1 MSDVEDLFMRQLL
14 DAFPEFRADLNDE
27 LRVYEER
34 KADAFFDPPTA
45 DSFLMSLTQAAV
57 NRYLAG
63 GQAEKRQLRALFGY
77 LESRFG
83 SDPEIDEL
91 LESRFVQILPAPD
104 GPRAQVL
111 DLLGPKL
118 HAARLRM
125 DRDVRAAIPD
135 SLPRFLDRLAAA
147 VPPVRDKLDEHVRE
161 NRGVLP
167 HTFLEDVVAE
177 VNRLYLAGR
186 TEEIMPFL
194 HFLETEFGLD
204 AEVDNLI
211 AVSFVD
217 ELPRPG
223 EPGADIERLLGPKLR
238 GELERQ
244 RNWPG

>member
-1 MSDVEDLFMRQLL
+1 MSDAEDLFMRQLF
-14 DAFPEFRADLNDE
+14 DAFPAFRADLNDE
-27 LRVYEER
+27 LRSYEER
-34 KADAFFDPPTA
+34 KADGFFDPPTA
-45 DSFLMSLTQAAV
+45 GSLLMSLTQAAV

-63 GQAEKRQLRALFGY
+63 GRGEAEQLPALFGY

-83 SDPEIDEL
+83 VDPEIDEL
-91 LESRFVQILPAPD
+91 LESSFVQILPAPD

-111 DLLGPKL
+111 DLLGPKV

-125 DRDVRAAIPD
+125 DREARGFVPD
-135 SLPRFLDRLAAA
+135 SLPHFLDRLAVA
-147 VPPVRDKLDEHVRE
+147 VPPVREKLDEHVRD

-177 VNRLYLAGR
+177 ATRLYLAGR
-186 TEEIMPFL
+186 IEEIRPFL
-194 HFLETEFGLD
+194 DFLESEFGLD

-217 ELPRPG
+217 ELPGPG
-223 EPGADIERLLGPKLR
+223 EPAAEMALLLGPKLR